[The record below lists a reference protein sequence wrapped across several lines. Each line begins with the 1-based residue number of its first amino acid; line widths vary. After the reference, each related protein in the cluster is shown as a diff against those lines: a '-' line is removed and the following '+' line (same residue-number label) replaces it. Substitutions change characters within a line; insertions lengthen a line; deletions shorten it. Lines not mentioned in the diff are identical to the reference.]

1 MFRCFHCRLWR
12 IKYRLGFTYDP
23 AWNRGVTWS
32 FIKKIIPRW
41 SFLFMY
47 YPAIRIYLKTGRH
60 NICRAQNQKTTICL
74 GNLLEYS
81 ACQGWWAVLLNSRTR
96 KLSHWKFSLYTQLV
110 LRFCINGKIS
120 EDLPAGNVENILP
133 IYETHLLQSVQ
144 STIFFPFS
152 ANIYLFKVNRN
163 SRKRCEICSKLT
175 IKIQEQRH
183 RRTFFTRFTSVNVSS
198 VNFKDFE

>member
-1 MFRCFHCRLWR
+1 MEKLVR
-12 IKYRLGFTYDP
+12 ICQQE
-23 AWNRGVTWS
+23 
-32 FIKKIIPRW
+32 
-41 SFLFMY
+41 M
-47 YPAIRIYLKTGRH
+47 LKTFYQYMR
-60 NICRAQNQKTTICL
+60 
-74 GNLLEYS
+74 
-81 ACQGWWAVLLNSRTR
+81 RTY
-96 KLSHWKFSLYTQLV
+96 FS
-110 LRFCINGKIS
+110 G
-120 EDLPAGNVENILP
+120 
-133 IYETHLLQSVQ
+133 VQ